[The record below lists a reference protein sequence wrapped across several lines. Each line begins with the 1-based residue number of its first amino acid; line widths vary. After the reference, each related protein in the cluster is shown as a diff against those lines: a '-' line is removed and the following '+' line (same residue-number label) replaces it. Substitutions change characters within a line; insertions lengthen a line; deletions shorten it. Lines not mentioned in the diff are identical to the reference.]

1 MTTFH
6 PYENET
12 TEFKRELNDRLEK
25 EVVAFLN
32 SAKGGDIYIGGSGM
46 NRILQAYSKRVFHFS
61 ENFMEVAFPYD
72 RDYFDSLEEKGLDK
86 SAKAPVK
93 KWGENESKVL
103 ALISYSNKIS
113 IVAIAEETGLSTS
126 GVEKI
131 ISRLKKQGVIK
142 RIGSAKGGY
151 WEIMT

>member
-6 PYENET
+6 PYENKT

-32 SAKGGDIYIGGSGM
+32 
-46 NRILQAYSKRVFHFS
+46 
-61 ENFMEVAFPYD
+61 MEVAFPYD
-72 RDYFDSLEEKGLDK
+72 RDYFKSLAESDFDK
-86 SAKAPVK
+86 IAKTPVK
-93 KWGENESKVL
+93 KWGEKWGENESKVL

-151 WEIMT
+151 WEIII

>member
-1 MTTFH
+1 
-6 PYENET
+6 
-12 TEFKRELNDRLEK
+12 
-25 EVVAFLN
+25 
-32 SAKGGDIYIGGSGM
+32 M

-61 ENFMEVAFPYD
+61 ENFMEVAFSYD
-72 RDYFDSLEEKGLDK
+72 RDYFGSLEEKGLDK
-86 SAKAPVK
+86 SAKTPLK
-93 KWGENESKVL
+93 KWGEKWGEKWGKNESKVL

-151 WEIMT
+151 WEIIT

>member
-1 MTTFH
+1 
-6 PYENET
+6 
-12 TEFKRELNDRLEK
+12 
-25 EVVAFLN
+25 
-32 SAKGGDIYIGGSGM
+32 M

-72 RDYFDSLEEKGLDK
+72 RDYFDSLEEKDLDK
-86 SAKAPVK
+86 SAKTPVK
-93 KWGENESKVL
+93 KWGEKWGENERKVL
-103 ALISYSNKIS
+103 ALISCSNKIS
-113 IVAIAEETGLSTS
+113 IVAIAEGTGLSTS

-151 WEIMT
+151 WEIIT